1 MAEVFYIDTWQERF
15 GLNTGGTRNK
25 KVYVN
30 PDDNQPYYFKQS
42 FKKPGKDYKY
52 EFWSEIIAY
61 ELGEMCGFN
70 ILPYHIA
77 IRGNE
82 VGCISKSMHHPG
94 NEELV
99 EGGRYIQAFDNTF
112 NPKEVK
118 LRHQYSFDLI
128 IHSLEFLG
136 LKKYYKDLMD
146 VIVFD
151 ALIGNSDRHQE
162 NWAFIN
168 QNTGISNS
176 LRVIEFVLSNEKHFH
191 ELPNW
196 LKKFVKKMFTKDGKI
211 KVEFKRAR
219 LSLPRKTRFAP
230 IYDSGCSFG
239 RELLD
244 EKVTEYLKDPNR
256 VESYVKKGLSEI
268 HWKGKKVSHFVL
280 LANLLKEEAFKGMVQ
295 DSIKRVIEKF
305 NQKQFDELI
314 SQVDVDLPLECQYI
328 KIPSERKELICKL
341 VLSRFNSLK
350 ALVEEKT
357 K

>member
-1 MAEVFYIDTWQERF
+1 MREVFYIDTWQERF

-30 PDDNQPYYFKQS
+30 PGDNQPYYFKQS

-61 ELGEMCGFN
+61 ELGKMCGFN
-70 ILPYHIA
+70 VLPYHIA

-112 NPKEVK
+112 NPKELK

-136 LKKYYKDLMD
+136 LKKYYKNLID

-168 QNTGISNS
+168 QNNSISNS

-196 LKKFVKKMFTKDGKI
+196 LKKVIKKMFTKDGKI
-211 KVEFKRAR
+211 KAEFKRAR
-219 LSLPRKTRFAP
+219 LSLPRNTRFAP
-230 IYDSGCSFG
+230 IYDNGCSFG

-244 EKVTEYLKDPNR
+244 EKVAEYLKDPSR

-268 HWKGKKVSHFVL
+268 HWKGKKISHFVL
-280 LANLLKEEAFKGMVQ
+280 LANLLKEEAFKEMVQ

-314 SQVDVDLPLECQYI
+314 SNVDVDLPPECQYI
-328 KIPSERKELICKL
+328 KIPSERKELIRKL
-341 VLSRFNSLK
+341 VFSRFNSLK
-350 ALVEEKT
+350 SLVEEKI